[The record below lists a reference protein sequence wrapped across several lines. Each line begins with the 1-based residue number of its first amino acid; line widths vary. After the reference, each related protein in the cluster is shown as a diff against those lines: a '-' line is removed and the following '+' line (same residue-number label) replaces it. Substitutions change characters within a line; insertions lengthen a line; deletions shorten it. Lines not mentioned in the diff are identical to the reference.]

1 VFVPLVTMAMGKLP
15 NEQLGNAAGLYNLLR
30 NVGGS
35 IGISVVNTLLVRRQ
49 QVHQSEMTHSITRG
63 TPGSQ
68 QLLQE
73 LKQALALHSDPVT
86 AMRRAEKLLAS
97 NVLRQS
103 SLWAYID
110 DFRYLALL
118 CFACIPL
125 AFVLQR
131 VKGRPGAGRIAA
143 H

>member
-1 VFVPLVTMAMGKLP
+1 MAMGKLP

-35 IGISVVNTLLVRRQ
+35 VGISIVNTLLVRRQ
-49 QVHQSEMTHSITRG
+49 QVHQSEITHSITPG
-63 TPGSQ
+63 TPGAQ
-68 QLLQE
+68 QLLNG
-73 LKQALALHSDPVT
+73 LTRSLSLHSDPVT

-97 NVLRQS
+97 NVLQQS
-103 SLWAYID
+103 TLWAYVD

-118 CFACIPL
+118 CFACIPI
-125 AFVLQR
+125 AFILQR
-131 VKGRPGAGRIAA
+131 VKGRPGAGRIAV